1 MGTIGNTNVNSLS
14 AGTPYRLLVGGDRS
28 INLTN
33 NDAVAVPTRV
43 RATGSMHTGFFS
55 HTMVTGA
62 DFFNFIGNPYQSVVD
77 FSEVVANHITG
88 YLYLWDASIA
98 GEFGN
103 GG

>member
-55 HTMVTGA
+55 HTMATGA
-62 DFFNFIGNPYQSVVD
+62 DFFSFIGNPYQSVVD

-98 GEFGN
+98 REFGN